1 MNALIKPLFKTFRG
15 PLLSFFRFFNRQIRK
30 VASFTHK
37 VQFYLEWSLKPN
49 PEWFDH
55 NLDLFYQWGATSN
68 PLCWERGIFN
78 LFVMKP
84 NARVLDICCGDGFNA
99 HHFYRIR
106 AKSVLGIDFDP
117 KAIKHAQKNFNAD
130 NVEFKL
136 VDIRKDFPTQKF
148 DQIIWD
154 GAIEHFTQGEMQR
167 IIGNIK
173 NSLADGGI
181 LSGYTIVH
189 REDGHS
195 HDDHEYEFVSVEDLQ
210 QFLQPLFKHVQ
221 VFDTEYPDRH
231 NLYFY
236 CSDKPFV
243 KTAEFATTQIPVA
256 EMA

>member
-1 MNALIKPLFKTFRG
+1 MNALIKAGLKTFRS
-15 PLLSFFRFFNRQIRK
+15 PLLAFFRFFNRQIRK
-30 VASFTHK
+30 FASFTHK
-37 VQFYLEWSLKPN
+37 VQFYLEWALKPN

-55 NLDLFYQWGATSN
+55 NLDLFYQWKQSSN

-84 NARVLDICCGDGFNA
+84 GARVLDICCGDGFNA

-117 KAIKHAQKNFNAD
+117 KAIEHANKNFRSD
-130 NVEFKL
+130 NVSFDV
-136 VDIRKDFPTQKF
+136 VDIRHQFPQQKF
-148 DQIIWD
+148 EQVIWD
-154 GAIEHFTQGEMQR
+154 GAIEHFTQDEMQN

-173 NSLADGGI
+173 AALTKGGI

-189 REDGHS
+189 DEHGPS

-210 QFLQPLFKHVQ
+210 QFLQPFFKYVT
-221 VFDTEYPDRH
+221 VFDTKYPDRH

-236 CSDKPFV
+236 CSDQPFERR
-243 KTAEFATTQIPVA
+243 AEFAQAHLAHQTS
-256 EMA
+256 